1 MPALITSAISS
12 EDDFEEMMVVE
23 NSAEEAAA
31 IIQGYIEDNQ
41 GAEIE
46 IAAGQYVHIGDS
58 VDGDNFEIQEIDRA
72 TADFMISVMGGD
84 YFGTGIMASHIFA
97 E

>member
-46 IAAGQYVHIGDS
+46 IATHQYVHIGDG

-72 TADFMISVMGGD
+72 TADFMINVMGGD
-84 YFGTGIMASHIFA
+84 YFGTGILASHIFA